1 MQNDN
6 GQWKNASLGVVFQIN
21 VTTKCLQNDLTPPLL
36 LNTMRQEHRC
46 EINGAEQQ
54 SEGTV
59 KSLLYNHNKEGGISD
74 C

>member
-1 MQNDN
+1 MKKLLPRGCFSNQRHNKVPSEWFD
-6 GQWKNASLGVVFQIN
+6 S
-21 VTTKCLQNDLTPPLL
+21 PLL

-54 SEGTV
+54 TEGTV